1 MIMKNF
7 SHRILAT
14 AALCLAAVDILFPLF
29 SLFSFHKSYGNYPV
43 YRLAGLILW
52 WVMSFIHIIT
62 GHSSDS
68 L

>member
-14 AALCLAAVDILFPLF
+14 TALCLATVDILFPLF
-29 SLFSFHKSYGNYPV
+29 SCHKSYGNYPV

-52 WVMSFIHIIT
+52 WVMSFIHIRT
-62 GHSSDS
+62 SHSSDF